1 MSSIAIAMDGIHA
14 APLSFNHVDIIHE
27 RGICVG
33 SRCTLQ
39 VLSEDGLKG
48 QETVVVVV
56 ADHGDHLDVE
66 SEDGQRMEVF
76 VRILEIATNTMFVRF
91 YKTNG

>member
-1 MSSIAIAMDGIHA
+1 MSRIAITMDGIHA
-14 APLSFNHVDIIHE
+14 TPLSFDHVDTMHK

-33 SRCTLQ
+33 SRCKLQ
-39 VLSEDGLKG
+39 GLSQDGLKG

-66 SEDGQRMEVF
+66 SENGQRPEVF
-76 VRILEIATNTMFVRF
+76 VRILRIATKIMFVSF

>member
-1 MSSIAIAMDGIHA
+1 MSSIAIAMDEIHA
-14 APLSFNHVDIIHE
+14 TPLSFKHVDTMHK
-27 RGICVG
+27 RRICVG
-33 SRCTLQ
+33 SRCKLQ
-39 VLSEDGLKG
+39 GLSKDGLKG

-56 ADHGDHLDVE
+56 ADHGNHLDVE

-76 VRILEIATNTMFVRF
+76 VRILRIATKIMFVLL

>member
-1 MSSIAIAMDGIHA
+1 MSSIAIAMDEIHA
-14 APLSFNHVDIIHE
+14 TPLSFKHVDTMHE

-33 SRCTLQ
+33 SRCKLQ
-39 VLSEDGLKG
+39 GLSEDGLKA

-66 SEDGQRMEVF
+66 SGEGQRMKVF
-76 VRILEIATNTMFVRF
+76 VRILEIATNRMFVRF
-91 YKTNG
+91 YKNHG

>member
-14 APLSFNHVDIIHE
+14 TPLSFNHVDTMHKQ
-27 RGICVG
+27 GICVG
-33 SRCTLQ
+33 SRCKLQ
-39 VLSEDGLKG
+39 GLSKDGLKG

-76 VRILEIATNTMFVRF
+76 VRILRIATKIMFVRF

>member
-1 MSSIAIAMDGIHA
+1 MSSIAIAMDEIHA
-14 APLSFNHVDIIHE
+14 TPLSFKHVDTMHKQEIY
-27 RGICVG
+27 VG
-33 SRCTLQ
+33 SRCKLQ
-39 VLSEDGLKG
+39 GLSKDGLKG